1 MDIEARKAV
10 VARHL
15 RDVRWEGEVG
25 FAECPGVQ
33 EHTHPNQPRD
43 CKIYV
48 SGTTVT
54 VHCFHESCAE
64 LIGSINRLIRS
75 ELAGLPGEL
84 TKAERREYA
93 KTTQDVS
100 QVARGI
106 LETFDKIYATYWRG
120 PELLARA
127 LGPEESQAHFFGLYK
142 DSDIIWIGDVHHSGF
157 VGGLGHFRSVAH
169 WKVAPRYWEYTATG
183 IFNFESNVW
192 RAKRMVVRQDY
203 RVIEFDHLDPE
214 PLANQLKSCA
224 LYFYLA
230 ETFGLEGKV
239 AILSGK
245 KSVHFWVR
253 NNPDLFTDSFMLFLK
268 TLGADP
274 ALFRAYQ
281 PVRFPGVIRAE
292 TNKPQSL
299 IIL

>member
-1 MDIEARKAV
+1 MDIEARKRIV
-10 VARHL
+10 ERHL
-15 RDVRWEGEVG
+15 TGVRWEGEVG
-25 FAECPGVQ
+25 FAECPGVL

-48 SGTTVT
+48 AGTTVT

-64 LIGSINRLIRS
+64 LITSLNRLIRS

-93 KTTQDVS
+93 RTAEDISLEAQKVS
-100 QVARGI
+100 KG
-106 LETFDKIYATYWRG
+106 LEKIYAAYWRG

-127 LGPEESQAHFFGLYK
+127 LTSPQESQAYFWGLFA
-142 DSDIIWIGDVHHSGF
+142 DTDILWVGDVHHSGF
-157 VGGLGHFRSVAH
+157 INGPGHFRSVAH
-169 WKVAPRYWEYTATG
+169 WKTVPRYWEYTATG
-183 IFNFESNVW
+183 IFNSEGNVW
-192 RAKRMVVRQDY
+192 RAKRMVIRQPY
-203 RVIEFDHLDPE
+203 LVIEFDHLDPD
-214 PLANQLKSCA
+214 PLTNQLKSCA
-224 LYFYLA
+224 IYFYLA
-230 ETFGLEGKV
+230 ETFGLEGKI

-253 NNPDLFTDSFMLFLK
+253 NTPLFDDNFLLFLK
-268 TLGADP
+268 NLGADS

-281 PVRFPGVIRAE
+281 PVRFPGVIRAD